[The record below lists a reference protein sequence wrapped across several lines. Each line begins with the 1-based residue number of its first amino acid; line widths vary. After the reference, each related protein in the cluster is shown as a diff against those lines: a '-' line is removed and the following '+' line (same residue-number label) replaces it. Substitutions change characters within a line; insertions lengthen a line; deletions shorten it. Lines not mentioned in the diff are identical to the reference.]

1 MGRKKLYQPEQILV
15 ALERWI
21 IQEGQ
26 PPTIEELR
34 QLLKLGSSRTVLQYL
49 QDLEDAGSIRRR
61 QGIRGIQI
69 LRRPAIGVQTS
80 PIPVLGQVA
89 AGGLA
94 LAEEVADGWLNLP
107 TEDLLPKSAR
117 FFLLRV
123 IGFSMNL
130 ALVGSDRIED
140 GDLVLVRQQ
149 TTAEPGQIVVAFVD
163 GEATV
168 KRLARLPGYLV
179 LMPESSESHYKPI
192 LVGPGFS
199 IQGIV
204 TRVIKKGA
212 DLLSFQKTQAD

>member
-26 PPTIEELR
+26 SPTIEELR
-34 QLLKLGSSRTVLQYL
+34 QSLKLGSSRTVLQYL
-49 QDLEDAGSIRRR
+49 QELEDAGYIRRR

-69 LRRPAIGVQTS
+69 LRRPAVGVQTK

-107 TEDLLPKSAR
+107 IEDLLPKSAR

-123 IGFSMNL
+123 SGYSMNR

-149 TTAEPGQIVVAFVD
+149 TTAEPDQIVVAFVD

-179 LMPESSESHYKPI
+179 LKPESSESHYKPI

-212 DLLSFQKTQAD
+212 GLLSFQETQAD